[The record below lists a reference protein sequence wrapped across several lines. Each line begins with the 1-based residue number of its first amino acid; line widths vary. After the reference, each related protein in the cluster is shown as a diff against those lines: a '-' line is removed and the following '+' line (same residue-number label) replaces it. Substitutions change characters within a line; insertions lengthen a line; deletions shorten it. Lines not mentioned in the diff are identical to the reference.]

1 MKKFLSNAI
10 ISIAAIA
17 VGYGAI
23 SLPFHLFDNLT
34 GIQMRIIFIA
44 EILIYFAIFSAF
56 FLIREHKEN
65 CRKKEQNFQKRHNE
79 RINKRNKT
87 VKGIRISNYD
97 LAA

>member
-23 SLPFHLFDNLT
+23 SLPFH
-34 GIQMRIIFIA
+34 
-44 EILIYFAIFSAF
+44 
-56 FLIREHKEN
+56 LIREHKEN